1 MALVPSASL
10 SFWVVE
16 VFKTDSILVAFFF
29 VFLEEHVFHT
39 LSKIVH

>member
-16 VFKTDSILVAFFF
+16 VFKTDLLHFFF
-29 VFLEEHVFHT
+29 FFLEEHVFHT